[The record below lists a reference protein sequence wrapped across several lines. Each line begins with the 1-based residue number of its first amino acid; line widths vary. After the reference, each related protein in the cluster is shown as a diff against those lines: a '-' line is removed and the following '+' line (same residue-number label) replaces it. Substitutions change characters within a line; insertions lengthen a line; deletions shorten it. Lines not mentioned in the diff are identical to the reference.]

1 MKKVIF
7 LVLTVV
13 IAITSSCQK
22 EATMS
27 VPYAFGI
34 IETNA
39 TGAELIKISTYI
51 AGLGVPIGAKSY
63 DSSGKG
69 ANDDKAMNKA
79 LADADSQA
87 KKDCDQAIAKF
98 KTADIQALGLES
110 TTKFSWG
117 CVRKT
122 EPLNSSSIATTVIG
136 EFKWNM
142 N

>member
-7 LVLTVV
+7 LALAATIVLTT
-13 IAITSSCQK
+13 ACQK
-22 EATMS
+22 EATMT

-39 TGAELIKISTYI
+39 TGSELTKISTYI
-51 AGLGVPIGAKSY
+51 AGLGVPSGAKSY

-69 ANDDKAMNKA
+69 ANDSKAIDKA
-79 LADADSQA
+79 LSDADSQA
-87 KKDCDQAIAKF
+87 KKDCDQSIAKF
-98 KTADIQALGLES
+98 KAADIQALGLES
-110 TTKFSWG
+110 ATKFSWG

-122 EPLNSSSIATTVIG
+122 EPLNSSSLATTTIG